1 MHDIAIPNAPIPILW
16 KTSDVEEKRARSMR
30 RLYVGIGVSL
40 LCHAL
45 LFVFM
50 PRRLETG
57 IPPEEVASKT
67 QGPMVVRLTPP
78 AASTDALPA
87 ARDVPPEPASPPR
100 RRPAVASTMM
110 AAPKVVPQNPVVPLE
125 QPAPRVAVTPD
136 TAEPPSMMAMV
147 EAARARR
154 HAEEEALHQF
164 NSEMRA
170 RENPSGGDVA
180 TANLKRNLQSLS
192 GQGGT
197 SGVFQILQKG
207 HRSGQFAFRGWTA
220 GARGDWKEV
229 IEVDA
234 GPQGDIEIAMVR
246 KMIELIRQHYQGN
259 FNWESHRL
267 GRVVVLS
274 ARMEDSAGL
283 EAFLIREFFGLGR

>member
-1 MHDIAIPNAPIPILW
+1 MQDIAISNPPIPILW
-16 KTSDVEEKRARSMR
+16 KASDVEEKRARSMR
-30 RLYVGIGVSL
+30 RFYIGIGVSL
-40 LCHAL
+40 LCHTL

-57 IPPEEVASKT
+57 NPPDEMASSVK
-67 QGPMVVRLTPP
+67 GPMVVRLTPP
-78 AASTDALPA
+78 ATASKSLPTVQDASK
-87 ARDVPPEPASPPR
+87 EPARSPPR
-100 RRPAVASTMM
+100 RPSVAPAMM
-110 AAPKVVPQNPVVPLE
+110 AVTKPVPKPAVPLE
-125 QPAPRVAVTPD
+125 QPRQEAQAPPD
-136 TAEPPSMMAMV
+136 KVEPPSMMAMV

-154 HAEEEALHQF
+154 RAEEEALHQYT
-164 NSEMRA
+164 SEMRG
-170 RENPSGGDVA
+170 RENPSSGDA
-180 TANLKRNLQSLS
+180 ANANISRNLQSLS
-192 GQGGT
+192 GRGGT

-234 GPQGDIEIAMVR
+234 GPQGDIELAMVR

-267 GRVVVLS
+267 GRVIVLS
-274 ARMEDSAGL
+274 ARVEDTAGL
-283 EAFLIREFFGLGR
+283 EAFLIREFFGMGR

>member
-1 MHDIAIPNAPIPILW
+1 MQDIAISNAPIPILW
-16 KTSDVEEKRARSMR
+16 KTSDVEDKRARSMR
-30 RLYVGIGVSL
+30 RLYLGIGISL

-50 PRRLETG
+50 PRRLESG
-57 IPPEEVASKT
+57 NPPDEMASRAR
-67 QGPMVVRLTPP
+67 GPMVVNLTPR
-78 AASTDALPA
+78 S
-87 ARDVPPEPASPPR
+87 ASPPPAVQDAPKEPVPVPR
-100 RRPAVASTMM
+100 HRPPVASTMM
-110 AAPKVVPQNPVVPLE
+110 AVRKPEPQNPVVPLE
-125 QPAPRVAVTPD
+125 QPRPQVPVPPD
-136 TAEPPSMMAMV
+136 AAEPPSMMAMV

-154 HAEEEALHQF
+154 RAEEEALHQYT
-164 NSEMRA
+164 SEMRG
-170 RENPSGGDVA
+170 RESPSGGDA
-180 TANLKRNLQSLS
+180 ASANLARNLQSLT
-192 GQGGT
+192 GKGGT

-207 HRSGQFAFRGWTA
+207 HRSGQFAFRGWTT
-220 GARGDWKEV
+220 GGRGDWKEV

-234 GPQGDIEIAMVR
+234 GPKGDIDLAIIR

-283 EAFLIREFFGLGR
+283 EEFMMKEFFGSDR